1 MTQDWSSEAERF
13 LTLKGD
19 ARWRWFARLLYEL
32 TMLARG
38 TYTAGGTGLD
48 SPELMRRFNELVHRI
63 ASQQRENIEG
73 IAGCPDD
80 VFLKLVGEELVALK
94 VGVSSLIEMLRG

>member
-1 MTQDWSSEAERF
+1 MTEDWNSEAERF
-13 LTLKGD
+13 LALRD
-19 ARWRWFARLLYEL
+19 NARWRWFARLLYEL

-48 SPELMRRFNELVHRI
+48 DPELMRRFNELVHRI

-80 VFLKLVGEELVALK
+80 VFLKLVGAELVALK
-94 VGVSSLIEMLRG
+94 VGVRSLIKSLRD

>member
-1 MTQDWSSEAERF
+1 MTQDWSSEAERV
-13 LTLKGD
+13 LALKGD
-19 ARWRWFARLLYEL
+19 TRWRWFARLLYEL

-38 TYTAGGTGLD
+38 TYTAGGLGLD
-48 SPELMRRFNELVHRI
+48 DPERMRRLNELVHRI

-73 IAGCPDD
+73 IAGRPDD

-94 VGVSSLIEMLRG
+94 VNISGLIKMLRG